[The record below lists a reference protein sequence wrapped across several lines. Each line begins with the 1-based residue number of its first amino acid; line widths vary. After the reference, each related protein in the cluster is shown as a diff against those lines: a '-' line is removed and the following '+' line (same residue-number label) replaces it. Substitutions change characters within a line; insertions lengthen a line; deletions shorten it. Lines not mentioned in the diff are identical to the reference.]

1 MKKASWS
8 RWKLTIVLPTE
19 EGIGLDVWGKNI
31 AEVTGV
37 VDKEKFA
44 KVTRHVIKT
53 Q

>member
-1 MKKASWS
+1 MS
-8 RWKLTIVLPTE
+8 IVLPAK
-19 EGIGLDVWGKNI
+19 EGIGLDVWGQNI

-37 VDKEKFA
+37 VDKKKFA